1 MVSMVLL
8 TRLLPNGRFEAASES
23 KVKNAKQFII
33 YALAFLCFSQKLNGE
48 IFDLFRFRVVRC
60 FLNAGVIKSMNGCYF
75 HVLLSNLVKC
85 RSGQKA
91 RTTRFLTAVALSID
105 FGAHEGEGLSAMR
118 IMNRAAPGGM

>member
-1 MVSMVLL
+1 
-8 TRLLPNGRFEAASES
+8 LLPNGRFEAASES

-33 YALAFLCFSQKLNGE
+33 YALAFLCFSQKLSGE
-48 IFDLFRFRVVRC
+48 IFDLFRFRVFRC

-91 RTTRFLTAVALSID
+91 RTARLLTAVAFSSD
-105 FGAHEGEGLSAMR
+105 FGAREGEGLSAMR